1 MRIKVIILPAKID
14 CHIVL
19 SGCKRSRMLKLLIGD
34 FRRYKIEGIVQE
46 ILSFRFE
53 PSFSHFRIHF
63 SRCVYRFIY
72 FYLPALIYHG
82 CHIQP
87 LSQFCRLSSALQISA
102 CYLPRQVKLMWQ
114 FCKCSPYICKTRS
127 HNSCNKYHFSD
138 FLPCGNRDSCLLTYW
153 LNEESQVLFL
163 TFHCSTV

>member
-1 MRIKVIILPAKID
+1 MKPSGSASTVFVYSRWDFDAVVKKRPYILEQLWQNCYDALTCCKLSIYSMRIKVIILPAKID

-63 SRCVYRFIY
+63 SLCVYRFIY

-102 CYLPRQVKLMWQ
+102 CYLPRQVKLMW
-114 FCKCSPYICKTRS
+114 
-127 HNSCNKYHFSD
+127 
-138 FLPCGNRDSCLLTYW
+138 
-153 LNEESQVLFL
+153 
-163 TFHCSTV
+163 

>member
-1 MRIKVIILPAKID
+1 MGLWCCSQKKTLHLRTTMTELLWCFNLLQIVYILYENKSNNLASKID

-34 FRRYKIEGIVQE
+34 FRRYKIEGVVQE

-87 LSQFCRLSSALQISA
+87 LSQFCRLSSALQISVLLLA
-102 CYLPRQVKLMWQ
+102 
-114 FCKCSPYICKTRS
+114 ICQGKWS
-127 HNSCNKYHFSD
+127 
-138 FLPCGNRDSCLLTYW
+138 
-153 LNEESQVLFL
+153 
-163 TFHCSTV
+163 